1 MLIIE
6 SFIFA
11 VIKIAKITDIYSRE
25 SRTLVKSLGGDF
37 SINNAQN
44 SINLGT

>member
-11 VIKIAKITDIYSRE
+11 VIKIAKITDINKAGKINSPVLFFAHRG
-25 SRTLVKSLGGDF
+25 TDKSWDSF
-37 SINNAQN
+37 
-44 SINLGT
+44 